1 MMNAFKSYKAYNV
14 GGWDRGLRY
23 TIGVLFPVFAL
34 FSGRSRF
41 ARTAMWLIGVDGF
54 LTAFFRFSPLN
65 YLLGVSTYPRWKR
78 LIPFAR

>member
-1 MMNAFKSYKAYNV
+1 MKAYNV
-14 GGWDRGLRY
+14 GGLDRGVRY
-23 TIGVLFPVFAL
+23 SIGVLFPILAL

-41 ARTAMWLIGVDGF
+41 AKTAMWLIGVDGL

-65 YLLGVSTYPRWKR
+65 YLLGVSTYPRWRR

>member
-1 MMNAFKSYKAYNV
+1 MKAYKGYNV
-14 GGWDRGLRY
+14 GGWDRTVRY
-23 TIGVLFPVFAL
+23 GIGVLFPILAL

-41 ARTAMWLIGVDGF
+41 AKTAMWLIGVDGL

>member
-1 MMNAFKSYKAYNV
+1 MKAYNV
-14 GGWDRGLRY
+14 GGLDRGVRY
-23 TIGVLFPVFAL
+23 SIGVLFPILAL

-41 ARTAMWLIGVDGF
+41 AKTALWLIGVDG
-54 LTAFFRFSPLN
+54 LVTAFFRFSPLN